1 MYIFLRVFFVADVLQ
16 LITFVSC
23 AGSDGQLFSL
33 DLPIHD
39 SEQIPGRLLTTLTT
53 ISPRYQAAI
62 LPLSSTHLAI
72 YGADASEEGTF
83 QHQIQ

>member
-1 MYIFLRVFFVADVLQ
+1 MGTVFVNFSFAVC
-16 LITFVSC
+16 T
-23 AGSDGQLFSL
+23 GSDGLLFSL

-62 LPLSSTHLAI
+62 LPLSSTHIAI
-72 YGADASEEGTF
+72 YGADASEEGIVQQPIIHCF
-83 QHQIQ
+83 K